1 MPDTLIN
8 AAENF
13 HRIEIIQ
20 RIVVCRNKYI
30 ESIVIVLRSCQFNI
44 VCDCVACVFVEMF
57 SDKRNQKKY

>member
-20 RIVVCRNKYI
+20 RIVVCRNKYT
-30 ESIVIVLRSCQFNI
+30 ESKVIVLRSCRFNI
-44 VCDCVACVFVEMF
+44 VCDCMCGLCVCVNIF
-57 SDKRNQKKY
+57 R